1 MKKKASKQLTTV
13 HGYMY
18 QELSSSNRA
27 RVEIY
32 LFLCGVVVIEV
43 FMSYLGYFLIDFFA
57 KSCQWEL
64 ATQSF
69 Y

>member
-43 FMSYLGYFLIDFFA
+43 FMSYLGCFLIDFFLP
-57 KSCQWEL
+57 KVVNGS
-64 ATQSF
+64 
-69 Y
+69 